1 MDTMKENLAQR
12 DETLLKAMAMESLHR
27 IIVHYGLWFSEVQ
40 HQMGLEKAL
49 EIEKDVWRQSV
60 KIQLARLGKVFGFSM
75 TDGIPSFM
83 QALGKDELMDLL
95 EKSAVNWL
103 ANDGIWFQAVERRCG
118 MNDAKRCN
126 DSCWTRFSPFEAYR
140 IKHLLNLPDKGGIEA
155 LKAAL
160 KFRQYAMVNQQSIED
175 IDANGIIFRME
186 SCRVQTARNRKGLPD
201 YPCKSAGLVEYPS
214 FAETIDPRIDTEC
227 VACPPDAHPDQ
238 WYCAWKFTIKE

>member
-27 IIVHYGLWFSEVQ
+27 IIVHYGLWFSEVH

-49 EIEKDVWRQSV
+49 EIEKDVWQQSV

-160 KFRQYAMVNQQSIED
+160 KFRQYAMVNRQSIED
-175 IDANGIIFRME
+175 IDTNGIIFRME

-201 YPCKSAGLVEYPS
+201 YPCKSAGLVEYPT
-214 FAETIDPRIDTEC
+214 FAETIDPRICTEC
-227 VACPPDAHPDQ
+227 VACPPDGHPDE
-238 WYCAWKFTIKE
+238 WYCAWKFTIQE